1 MSSTPEA
8 GDEGVDRDAPQSEET
23 DAEAWSEE
31 LAERLATP
39 SSAEAMYLE
48 EASVYRPIS
57 TGDIFRGVP
66 VPGSTTEESA
76 HDLTMIVA
84 HPSAMRR
91 GGTLED
97 RARAAPVV
105 KKDGLRKSQWTVK
118 HKPADYFPLPLLA
131 RFGKANGFDIEDL
144 PWGANLQLAA
154 PIPTRDLDLRRRVV
168 CLAREGVHVLL
179 QQLSFADT
187 RVVTKLE
194 YIVHMIEEKME
205 EIESL
210 QTWNE
215 DLAMPKV
222 EAAGDLDAELRVV
235 AEEFDAVCEAVS
247 DERPTSIHTLLANPD
262 TRGEGQR
269 LLMRE
274 LKARRESAGS

>member
-1 MSSTPEA
+1 LSSPPEA
-8 GDEGVDRDAPQSEET
+8 GGEGVDRGAPQSEET
-23 DAEAWSEE
+23 DSEAWSEE
-31 LAERLATP
+31 LAERLAAP
-39 SSAEAMYLE
+39 SSAEAIYLD
-48 EASVYRPIS
+48 EASVFRPIS
-57 TGDIFRGVP
+57 AGDIFRDVR
-66 VPGSTTEESA
+66 VPGSTPEESA
-76 HDLTMIVA
+76 YDLTMIVA

-105 KKDGLRKSQWTVK
+105 RKDGLRKSEWTVK
-118 HKPADYFPLPLLA
+118 HKPADYFPLPLLT
-131 RFGKANGFDIEDL
+131 RFAKANGFDIEDL

-154 PIPTRDLDLRRRVV
+154 PVPTSDLDVRRRVV
-168 CLAREGVHVLL
+168 CLSREGVHILL

-187 RVVTKLE
+187 RVVVKMEHL
-194 YIVHMIEEKME
+194 VRMIEEKME

-215 DLAMPKV
+215 DLVMPKV
-222 EAAGDLDAELRVV
+222 EAGGDLEAELRAV

-247 DERPTSIHTLLANPD
+247 DDRPTSIHKLLANAD
-262 TRGEGQR
+262 THGEGQR

-274 LKARRESAGS
+274 LKARREGAGS